1 MAASGEF
8 GDVRSD
14 VSISRLFHGLDS
26 NEEVRLN
33 LRIGFA
39 ETEMDRA
46 FETLVKSM
54 FPGERSQANVCVSSR

>member
-1 MAASGEF
+1 M
-8 GDVRSD
+8 
-14 VSISRLFHGLDS
+14 SISRLFHGS
-26 NEEVRLN
+26 SVGEEVRLN

-54 FPGERSQANVCVSSR
+54 FLGERSQATVRAFVSSR